1 MFENSALSWAYFS
14 GIILGKRKVDIL
26 ATKTTKVTTKKAP
39 RKVASKVKVFM
50 SAKSDIIFKLL
61 FGNELNK
68 NLLIRFLMAVLQL
81 PLNEY
86 TDIKISDPQ
95 TKRRYKGDKLAI
107 LDVKVT
113 TNTGKIINIEIQLHV
128 TPEMRERIVFY
139 NAKIMTEQLGS
150 GDDYDLIKK
159 TINIVITGETFI
171 HEHEHYHDKFTL
183 YSSQTSTEFT
193 DIVEIHT
200 LELSKLPKESDGTE
214 LCDWL
219 EFINADSEEALKVLA
234 QKKPQMKDP
243 VKKLLEINQD
253 ADARALF
260 EAREKQRRDS
270 MALQRRA
277 LKENTIEIAKKLLE
291 LETPI
296 ATIAQA
302 TGLTKKEIES
312 M

>member
-1 MFENSALSWAYFS
+1 VNFVAVKA
-14 GIILGKRKVDIL
+14 KK
-26 ATKTTKVTTKKAP
+26 TPKKTTNKI
-39 RKVASKVKVFM
+39 KVFM

-61 FGNELNK
+61 FGNELNRD
-68 NLLIRFLMAVLQL
+68 LLIRFLMAVLQL

-107 LDVKVT
+107 LDVKIT
-113 TNTGKIINIEIQLHV
+113 TATGKIINIEIQLHV
-128 TPEMRERIVFY
+128 TPEMRERVVFY
-139 NAKIMTEQLGS
+139 NAKMMTEQLAS

-183 YSSQTSTEFT
+183 YSSQTNTEFT

-200 LELSKLPKESDGTE
+200 LELPKLPNESDGTE

-219 EFINADSEEALKVLA
+219 EFINADSEEVLKVLA
-234 QKKPQMKDP
+234 QKSPQMRVP
-243 VKKLLEINQD
+243 VEKLLEINQD
-253 ADARALF
+253 SHARALF
-260 EAREKQRRDS
+260 EAREKQRKDN

-277 LKENTIEIAKKLLE
+277 RQEGKKEKAFEIAKSLLE
-291 LETPI
+291 LKTPI
-296 ATIAQA
+296 STITQV
-302 TGLTKKEIES
+302 TGLTKKEVES